1 MGRTT
6 FSAFVKQTAVV
17 AVAAGLLLLPSVAAM
32 AQPSG
37 KESDPP
43 KADTKAKADATA
55 TKAAA
60 TAEKAVPA
68 AAAAQVKSPAAT
80 APKAPAKAPSKPV
93 AVTRWVDFQAGN
105 LQMRYRYTET
115 SAQKVATS
123 QAQDWINFKG
133 RFKFDKKAKYSV
145 TALAQSGTSFTGS
158 WNSTGWGS
166 GTAAHDYQIRQMYF
180 SAAPVK
186 GFEASFGSIAPW
198 RGESTEI
205 TTWDNDGYLAGERLS
220 VKRPKNLYFDEVGF
234 TTAYFGDLTKPDF
247 FQRSN
252 RLLDARNFYQYFAS
266 KKVNKYLSASGDYTS
281 QAGARFVHAGVTVKA
296 PMVVLDSVKYEQY
309 VRYGTKGGSG
319 FGIYG
324 EKNVTKKFAAG
335 VGYGTVDKYFV
346 TVNADRFGRG
356 SRVYESFTY
365 KLYPEFSIYLWA
377 GQGVGN
383 DFAISNKYRFDLGVN
398 YNVLGSFQ
406 RAGYFK

>member
-1 MGRTT
+1 MFRPRLV
-6 FSAFVKQTAVV
+6 AFVKCVMAAIVV
-17 AVAAGLLLLPSVAAM
+17 FVLSCPGAAF
-32 AQPSG
+32 AQVDG
-37 KESDPP
+37 KKSDPP
-43 KADTKAKADATA
+43 VKADAA
-55 TKAAA
+55 ARSEKAA
-60 TAEKAVPA
+60 KPA
-68 AAAAQVKSPAAT
+68 AVDKAEAQSKPPVT
-80 APKAPAKAPSKPV
+80 APAKPAAKAPSKPES
-93 AVTRWVDFQAGN
+93 VTRWVDFQAGN

-133 RFKFDKKAKYSV
+133 RFKFDKKAQYSV
-145 TALAQSGTSFTGS
+145 TAVAQSGTSFTGS
-158 WNSTGWGS
+158 WNSSGWGS
-166 GTAAHDYQIRQMYF
+166 GSAAHDYQIRQLYF
-180 SAAPVK
+180 AAVPVK
-186 GFEASFGSIAPW
+186 GVEASFGSIAPW

-220 VKRPKNLYFDEVGF
+220 VKRPKSLYFDELGF

-281 QAGARFVHAGVTVKA
+281 QAGARFMHAGVTVKA
-296 PMVVLDSVKYEQY
+296 PMVVVDSVKYEQY
-309 VRYGTKGGSG
+309 VRYGDKGGSG

-335 VGYGTVDKYFV
+335 FGYGTIDKNFNP
-346 TVNADRFGRG
+346 VNADRFNRG
-356 SRVYESFTY
+356 SRVYESLNY
-365 KLYPEFSIYLWA
+365 KLWPEFSVYLWA
-377 GQGVGN
+377 GQAVGT
-383 DFAISNKYRFDLGVN
+383 DFAIANKYRFDLGVN
-398 YNVLGSFQ
+398 YNVLASFQ